1 VTQEIPE
8 RMPRHRI
15 AGSDL
20 GLARQHLTA
29 AINHSVDGRDRRTH
43 RHLDAAITILY
54 GDLDDDRWIDLA
66 GSKVEHQRG
75 DRRAARETVREI
87 AQVVDAKLEVGDNGE

>member
-1 VTQEIPE
+1 MTQEIPVQMPQH
-8 RMPRHRI
+8 RM
-15 AGSDL
+15 ADSL
-20 GLARQHLTA
+20 GAARQHLTA
-29 AINHSVDGRDRRTH
+29 AINHSVDGRDRRAH

-75 DRRAARETVREI
+75 QRRQARATIRET
-87 AQVVDAKLEVGDNGE
+87 AQLLDARLEVER

>member
-1 VTQEIPE
+1 MSSDTVA
-8 RMPRHRI
+8 MPQHRV
-15 AGSDL
+15 ADDVGA
-20 GLARQHLTA
+20 ARQHLTA
-29 AINHSVDGRDRRTH
+29 AINHSTAGRDRRTH

-75 DRRAARETVREI
+75 DRGAARETVREI
-87 AQVVDAKLEVGDNGE
+87 AQVVDAKLEVAEA